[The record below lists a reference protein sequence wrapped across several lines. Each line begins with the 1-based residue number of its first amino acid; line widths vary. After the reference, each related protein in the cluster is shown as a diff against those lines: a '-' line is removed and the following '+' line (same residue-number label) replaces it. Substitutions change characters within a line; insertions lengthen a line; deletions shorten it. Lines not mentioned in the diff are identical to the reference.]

1 MTTLFDLVKKTY
13 LALGQ
18 LEISTATGGSTS
30 TIIDTKL
37 GEKYGDDDIV
47 GSSALIIMDAG
58 GANVPPEQEVSLV
71 TGYIASTNTIQL
83 SPNFT
88 AAIAVGDKYG
98 IAKNIIDLNTMIE
111 IVNDALQSIGTVQLS
126 DTSITTTE
134 GTTEYAIPVGLKYK
148 ISGVQVQT
156 ELTTGNEEYVTVSNY
171 YLLNSAA
178 GSTGLLCFT
187 ESLTAGYKL
196 KILYEAEHPKL
207 NAMSDKLSETIHSEF
222 ASKVIIDRALE
233 YQIRRTNGTDPF
245 LIQTQNK
252 AMADVEAAR
261 NKFVQPKYKK
271 PKYLTPIDR
280 SGKKYS
286 YEEDGD

>member
-47 GSSALIIMDAG
+47 GSSVLIIMDAG
-58 GANVPPEQEVSLV
+58 GDNVPPEQEVSTV
-71 TGYIASTNTIQL
+71 TGYVASSNTIQL
-83 SPNFT
+83 SPSFT
-88 AAIAVGDKYG
+88 VAVASGDKYG

-111 IVNDALQSIGTVQLS
+111 IINDALQSLGTIQLA
-126 DTSITTTE
+126 DTSITTLDN
-134 GTTEYAIPVGLKYK
+134 TTEYSIPVGLKYK
-148 ISGVQVQT
+148 ITGVQVQT
-156 ELTTGNEEYVTVSNY
+156 EMGAGNEEYITLSNW

-187 ESLTAGYKL
+187 ESMPAGYKL
-196 KILYEAEHPKL
+196 KILYESEHPKM
-207 NAMSDKLSETIHSEF
+207 NAMSNKLSETIHSEF
-222 ASKVIIDRALE
+222 ATKVIIDRALE

-252 AMADVEAAR
+252 AMADVEMAR
-261 NKFVQPKYKK
+261 NRFSQPKYKK
-271 PKYLTPIDR
+271 PKYLTPRDKSHR
-280 SGKKYS
+280 YYK
-286 YEEDGD
+286 EDVE